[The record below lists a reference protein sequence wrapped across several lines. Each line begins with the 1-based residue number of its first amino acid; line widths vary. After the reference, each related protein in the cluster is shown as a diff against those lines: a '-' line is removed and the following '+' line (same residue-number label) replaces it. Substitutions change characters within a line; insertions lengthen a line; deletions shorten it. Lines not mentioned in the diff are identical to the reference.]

1 MLRRVAGPSIAIV
14 GGGVIGCAVAFA
26 LQRGGASVR
35 VLERDRIGAHASG
48 AAAGML
54 APLGESPEQGA
65 LAALG
70 ARSLALF
77 ADEIALLR
85 DESGIDPGFV
95 ASGLLRVCDAAEAEG
110 YRERARALAALGARW
125 LERDE
130 LLAREPSLSP
140 ELVGALWS
148 PREAHVDSLRLTHA
162 YAVAAERSGAR
173 FDVGVEVQ
181 GLLRA
186 GERVVGVRTS
196 EGNHSADAVVLCG
209 GAWTRSAE
217 AWLDLALPIEPVKG
231 QMLALEASA
240 LKIGALIW
248 GAGAYLVPRANGSVR
263 VGATVE
269 RVGFDARPT
278 ARGVAELL
286 AGAVR
291 LVPRLAEARFDSTW
305 ASLRPVTPD
314 ELPLVG
320 PVASAPGLVL
330 AAGHGRNGILL
341 CPLTARLVADGLLRG
356 VRDPDA
362 AALAPERFALPSRD

>member
-1 MLRRVAGPSIAIV
+1 M
-14 GGGVIGCAVAFA
+14 IGCAIAHSLA
-26 LQRGGASVR
+26 RGGANVR

-54 APLGESPEQGA
+54 APLGESPEQGV

-77 ADEIALLR
+77 PDEVAELR
-85 DESGIDPGFV
+85 EATGIDPALV
-95 ASGLLRVCDAAEAEG
+95 ASGLLRVCEDAECDL
-110 YRERARALAALGARW
+110 YRERARALESLGGRW
-125 LERDE
+125 LERHE
-130 LLAREPSLSP
+130 LLEREPALAP
-140 ELVGALWS
+140 HFAGALWS
-148 PREAHVDSLRLTHA
+148 PREAHVDSLQLTRA
-162 YAVAAERSGAR
+162 YAAAAQRAGAR

-196 EGNHSADAVVLCG
+196 AGDHAADCVVLCS

-217 AWLDLALPIEPVKG
+217 DWLGVPLPIEPVKG
-231 QMLALEASA
+231 QMLALHAAPLRLSA
-240 LKIGALIW
+240 LVW
-248 GAGAYLVPRANGSVR
+248 GTGAYLVPRENGWVR

-291 LVPRLAEARFDSTW
+291 LVPRLAEARFDTTW

-320 PVASAPGLVL
+320 PVASAPGVLL

-341 CPLTARLVADGLLRG
+341 CPLTAQLVAGWILRG

-362 AALAPERFALPSRD
+362 AALDPGRFALPPRD

>member
-1 MLRRVAGPSIAIV
+1 
-14 GGGVIGCAVAFA
+14 
-26 LQRGGASVR
+26 
-35 VLERDRIGAHASG
+35 
-48 AAAGML
+48 
-54 APLGESPEQGA
+54 
-65 LAALG
+65 
-70 ARSLALF
+70 
-77 ADEIALLR
+77 
-85 DESGIDPGFV
+85 V
-95 ASGLLRVCDAAEAEG
+95 ASGLLRVCEPAECDV
-110 YRERARALAALGARW
+110 YRERARALEPLGGRW

-130 LLAREPSLSP
+130 LLAREPSLAP
-140 ELVGALWS
+140 HLAGALWS
-148 PREAHVDSLRLTHA
+148 PREAHVDSLLLTRA
-162 YAVAAERSGAR
+162 YAAAAERHGAR
-173 FDVGVEVQ
+173 FDLGVEVL

-186 GERVVGVRTS
+186 GERVVGVHTS
-196 EGNHSADAVVLCG
+196 RGDVRADCVVLCS

-217 AWLDLALPIEPVKG
+217 TWLELALPIEPVKG
-231 QMLALEASA
+231 QMVALEAGP
-240 LKIGALIW
+240 LQIGALIW
-248 GAGAYLVPRANGSVR
+248 GSGAYLVPRGGGRVR

-291 LVPRLAEARFDSTW
+291 LVPRLAEARFDATW

-341 CPLTARLVADGLLRG
+341 CPLTARLVADWVLRG

-362 AALAPERFALPSRD
+362 AALDPERFALPPRD